1 MPVIILSSVLG
12 KQFFLSLITFTSF
25 VSAYECAKILHVRNV
40 PSNAIAS
47 GAVSAIIVLLI
58 PLAVNSYGHTN
69 SITGILLTAAISQ
82 MIWML
87 FYPESTPMFI
97 RHVPGILGPAL
108 YTGGILSIA
117 VLIRESSHGLTIIF
131 YLIILTS
138 ASDSG
143 AYFVGKTIGRTPFF
157 SKVSPNKTCEG
168 AIGGLLFSLLGSI
181 LFSNITQNTNLLD
194 VSLYHSILIGTFV
207 GIVGQI
213 GDLYE
218 SSLKRNSQI
227 KDSGTIIPGHGGVLD
242 RIDSVIFNI
251 PVLYYSMQ
259 WLIT

>member
-1 MPVIILSSVLG
+1 M
-12 KQFFLSLITFTSF
+12 
-25 VSAYECAKILHVRNV
+25 
-40 PSNAIAS
+40 
-47 GAVSAIIVLLI
+47 
-58 PLAVNSYGHTN
+58 
-69 SITGILLTAAISQ
+69 
-82 MIWML
+82 
-87 FYPESTPMFI
+87 
-97 RHVPGILGPAL
+97 
-108 YTGGILSIA
+108 
-117 VLIRESSHGLTIIF
+117 
-131 YLIILTS
+131 
-138 ASDSG
+138 
-143 AYFVGKTIGRTPFF
+143 GKTVGRTPFF
-157 SKVSPNKTCEG
+157 PKVSPNKTCEG

-194 VSLYHSILIGTFV
+194 VSLYQSILIGTFV

-218 SSLKRNSQI
+218 SSLKRKSQI